1 MRSFAVDDRGEEAQD
16 DNDDATARTIDMVL
30 LLYPPGG
37 ILRGVAVRLGTNVC
51 AEFTPG
57 SSDPDPIPI
66 RGVSRRVC
74 AGRVLYW
81 YRIQHQYHILFVTT
95 TS

>member
-1 MRSFAVDDRGEEAQD
+1 
-16 DNDDATARTIDMVL
+16 MVF

-51 AEFTPG
+51 PELTTG

-66 RGVSRRVC
+66 IGVSRRVC
-74 AGRVLYW
+74 AGRVLFGYLL
-81 YRIQHQYHILFVTT
+81 QHQYRILFVTT
-95 TS
+95 ASQTAESE